1 MQGRNRL
8 RAPVTALAI
17 ATLLFASLARA
28 DEVIDSSYTK
38 HDYAKC
44 KEGKQVDDVHNYRCE
59 GHVGTL
65 VNVYM
70 AEDSTTVDF
79 GFQGDKVDHDQFP
92 TSFVFANDTIEWRG
106 RVRTGKMTPYAAILR
121 YDVGPA
127 IGGPFKPV
135 LYVYHIKGLQGSC
148 IVGSV
153 DGAHPDANERARK
166 LADEVSAGFRCGT
179 DERRAM
185 E

>member
-1 MQGRNRL
+1 L
-8 RAPVTALAI
+8 RASVILAAVSLTLSASAL
-17 ATLLFASLARA
+17 RA
-28 DEVIDSSYTK
+28 EEVIESTYTK

-44 KEGKQVDDVHNYRCE
+44 KELKQEDDVHKYRCE

-65 VNVYM
+65 VNAYA
-70 AEDSTTVDF
+70 AEDSLTVDF
-79 GFQGDKVDHDQFP
+79 GMQGAKGEEWQFP
-92 TSFVFANDTIEWRG
+92 TSFVFAKDTVEWRG

-121 YDVGPA
+121 YDVGQS

-153 DGAHPDANERARK
+153 DGTHPDANERARK

-179 DERRAM
+179 DKPRAM

>member
-1 MQGRNRL
+1 M
-8 RAPVTALAI
+8 RAYTRFTAATFAALGVALPLA
-17 ATLLFASLARA
+17 APRA
-28 DEVIDSSYTK
+28 EEIIESTYTK
-38 HDYAKC
+38 HDYARC
-44 KEGKQVDDVHNYRCE
+44 KELKKVDDVHTYRCE

-65 VNVYM
+65 VNAFL

-79 GFQGDKVDHDQFP
+79 GFQGDKDDEGQFP
-92 TSFVFANDTIEWRG
+92 TGFVFAGDTIEWRG

-121 YDVGPA
+121 YDVGHA

-153 DGAHPDANERARK
+153 DGTHPDANERARK

-179 DERRAM
+179 DKRR
-185 E
+185 ETQ

>member
-1 MQGRNRL
+1 MRVRHRL
-8 RAPVTALAI
+8 AACALA
-17 ATLLFASLARA
+17 ALAGAAAPAMPRA
-28 DEVIDSSYTK
+28 DEIIESTYTK

-44 KEGKQVDDVHNYRCE
+44 KEAKQVDDVHKYRCE

-65 VNVYM
+65 VNAYL

-79 GFQGDKVDHDQFP
+79 GFQGDKDDAGQFP
-92 TSFVFANDTIEWRG
+92 TGFVFAGDTVEWRG
-106 RVRTGKMTPYAAILR
+106 RVRTGKMTPFAAILR
-121 YDVGPA
+121 YDVGHNV
-127 IGGPFKPV
+127 GGPFKPV

-153 DGAHPDANERARK
+153 DGTHADANERARK
-166 LADEVSAGFRCGT
+166 LADEVASSFRCGA
-179 DERRAM
+179 DKPRPM

>member
-1 MQGRNRL
+1 MRINLLLAAATATVLLGVG
-8 RAPVTALAI
+8 AP
-17 ATLLFASLARA
+17 RA

-44 KEGKQVDDVHNYRCE
+44 KEGKQVDDVRTYRCE

-79 GFQGDKVDHDQFP
+79 GFQGDKDDHGQFP
-92 TSFVFANDTIEWRG
+92 TSFVFANSTIEWRG

-121 YDVGPA
+121 YDVGTA

-153 DGAHPDANERARK
+153 DGTHPDANERARK

-179 DERRAM
+179 DKRR
-185 E
+185 ETQ

>member
-1 MQGRNRL
+1 MRL
-8 RAPVTALAI
+8 SIALA
-17 ATLLFASLARA
+17 ALALAVSAAALRA
-28 DEVIDSSYTK
+28 DEIIESTYTK

-44 KEGKQVDDVHNYRCE
+44 KEGKQEDDVHKYRCE

-79 GFQGDKVDHDQFP
+79 GFQGDKDDQGQFP
-92 TSFVFANDTIEWRG
+92 SSFVFAKETIEWRG

-153 DGAHPDANERARK
+153 DGSHADANERARK
-166 LADEVSAGFRCGT
+166 LADEHSAGFRCGA
-179 DERRAM
+179 DKPLAM

>member
-1 MQGRNRL
+1 MRPLSRL
-8 RAPVTALAI
+8 AACALGALA
-17 ATLLFASLARA
+17 AALPAAAPRA
-28 DEVIDSSYTK
+28 DEIIDSTYTR
-38 HDYAKC
+38 HEYQKC
-44 KEGKQVDDVHNYRCE
+44 KELKQEDDVRKYRCE

-70 AEDSTTVDF
+70 AEDSTVVDF
-79 GFQGDKVDHDQFP
+79 GFQGNKDDAGAFP
-92 TSFVFANDTIEWRG
+92 AGFVFAGDTVEWRG

-121 YDVGPA
+121 YDVGHSV
-127 IGGPFKPV
+127 GGPFKPV

-166 LADEVSAGFRCGT
+166 LADDVSAGFRCGT
-179 DERRAM
+179 DKRREM